1 MTQRIYYDWN
11 IYIIQESIMIEK
23 FYIIRKLVVCKN
35 FNKFKFSCMCTFSDF
50 DEKLTCTQFP
60 SFRFLVN
67 HKFLS
72 FRKNFRKDQIFTP
85 NVFTQSLIFRFSNY
99 QILESSKFTNP
110 NFSTFWKLPNF
121 VSWCFDE
128 KLIWSKNWKV
138 HKTRFYDFQVLHDS
152 SFFCIHTKF
161 YENF

>member
-1 MTQRIYYDWN
+1 MYTHIFRFRRKVN
-11 IYIIQESIMIEK
+11 MMKK
-23 FYIIRKLVVCKN
+23 F
-35 FNKFKFSCMCTFSDF
+35 
-50 DEKLTCTQFP
+50 TCTQFP
-60 SFRFLVN
+60 IFRFLVN

-85 NVFTQSLIFRFSNY
+85 NVFTQSLIFRFSDY

-121 VSWCFDE
+121 KSWRFDE
-128 KLIWSKNWKV
+128 KLTWLKSWKV

-152 SFFCIHTKF
+152 SFFVYTQSFTKIF
-161 YENF
+161 KMGWNRHLVRDKNPLSDHGPWKI